1 MATRPRFIPERSGVS
16 AVELAVTLPVVVVLL
31 FGMIELGRIL
41 SIHHTFEE
49 AARAGC
55 RIYSANGTT
64 ETEIRNMVDDVLEDS
79 GISGYTVTLDPIN
92 AAAVEYSMTPVTV
105 EVSVDYEDITWFGNL
120 WVMHGK
126 TLSASCTMP
135 FDADIDEEEDPQD
148 PSAPPGDE
156 DGDENE
162 DDVVDDDDDDD
173 HRPRGRR
180 RRGRGYGRRR

>member
-31 FGMIELGRIL
+31 FGMIELGRTL

-92 AAAVEYSMTPVTV
+92 AGAVEYSMTPVTV
-105 EVSVDYEDITWFGNL
+105 EVSVDYENITWFGNL
-120 WVMHGK
+120 WVMEGK
-126 TLSASCTMP
+126 MLSASCTMP
-135 FDADIDEEEDPQD
+135 FDADNDEEEEEDPQD
-148 PSAPPGDE
+148 PSAPPGDA

-162 DDVVDDDDDDD
+162 NENDDNVDDDDDD
-173 HRPRGRR
+173 RRRGRR
-180 RRGRGYGRRR
+180 RRGRRR